1 MRAET
6 EQKKVGLL
14 VSIFIALLGFAGIL
28 RAEEWKP
35 DPKLVELGKKVYNS
49 RCVICHGEKG
59 DGKGLVGVIHRVE
72 KSGLVWTIYPRDF
85 TSGVFKFRTTPTGC
99 LPTDEDLV
107 RVIRQGIPRAG
118 MPGHADLSKE
128 EIRAVVEY
136 IKTFSER
143 WQEEEPCEPIKVSMP
158 KWVGCPD
165 SVAKGKEI
173 YKRMKCWECHGMEG
187 RGDGPKADQLKD
199 DWGDKIVPFDFTTG
213 ALKMGFQPDRLYLAF
228 TTGLDGSGMPSYE
241 DSLTDEERWHLVSY
255 TLALMNRLKEI
266 KKYGGGVCK

>member
-1 MRAET
+1 MRVET
-6 EQKKVGLL
+6 KAHRWWLL
-14 VSIFIALLGFAGIL
+14 SFLFVLLSLTGIL
-28 RAEEWKP
+28 RAEWKP
-35 DPKLVELGKKVYNS
+35 DPKLVKLGKRVYMS

-59 DGKGLVGVIHRVE
+59 DGKGLIGVIHRVE
-72 KSGLVWTIYPRDF
+72 KNGLVWTIYPRDF
-85 TSGVFKFRTTPTGC
+85 TSGVFKFRSTPSGC
-99 LPTDEDLV
+99 LPTDADLMRTV
-107 RVIRQGIPRAG
+107 RNGIPRSG
-118 MPGHADLSKE
+118 MPSHADLSKK

-143 WQEEEPCEPIKVSMP
+143 WEEEEPCEPVKVKMP
-158 KWVGCPD
+158 KWVGCPE
-165 SVAKGKEI
+165 SVAKGKKI

-187 RGDGPKADQLKD
+187 KGDGPKADQLKD

-228 TTGLDGSGMPSYE
+228 TTGLDGSGMPSFQ

-255 TLALMNRLKEI
+255 ALKLMNRLKDI